1 MPFMRII
8 VIGGGVIGTTSA
20 YFLAKAGHSVELVEQ
35 EPEGGQGVSAG
46 NGGQL
51 SYAYVEPLAG
61 PDLWAKFPAILLGL
75 DSAVRI
81 RPRFSADALGWTAA
95 FLAQC
100 FGPRQRA
107 ALSDLL
113 RLAVESR
120 AAMGELLA
128 DAALDFD
135 HGQRGKLI
143 LYRDQ
148 QALDGA
154 GALAEIKRA
163 HGFKIEVL
171 DRARCL
177 ALDPALGGYGNDFAG
192 GVYAPEDE
200 SGDCGKFTRALLA
213 HAQARLGLEVHT
225 STRVLRLNAEGG
237 RVTGLE
243 LTPIDHAGGT
253 RLADAVVLAAGIDAP
268 RLAATIGLDL
278 PIQPVKGYSI
288 TAPARAAA
296 PQVSLTD
303 RSERIVFARLGDR
316 LRAAAFAD
324 LDGWSPAV
332 KPDRAA
338 ALQALVR
345 KLFPDGADWDRATPV
360 WAGQRPM
367 TPSGRPLIGASGRPG
382 LYLNAG
388 HGGLGW
394 TLACGA
400 AKRLATVISIN

>member
-1 MPFMRII
+1 MRII
-8 VIGGGVIGTTSA
+8 VIGGGVIGATSA
-20 YFLAKAGHSVELVEQ
+20 TWLAKAGHSVELVEQ

-81 RPRFSADALGWTAA
+81 RPRFSRDALSWTAA

-113 RLAVESR
+113 HLAAESR
-120 AAMGELLA
+120 AAMAELLA
-128 DAALDFD
+128 EAALDFD

-148 QALDGA
+148 RSLDGA

-192 GVYAPEDE
+192 GVYAPQDE
-200 SGDCGKFTRALLA
+200 SGDCGKFTRAMLA
-213 HAQARLGLEVHT
+213 HAKDRLGVEVHT
-225 STRVLRLNAEGG
+225 STRVLRLNASNG
-237 RVTGLE
+237 RICGID
-243 LTPIDHAGGT
+243 LTNGT
-253 RLADAVVLAAGIDAP
+253 RMADAVVLAAGIDAP

-303 RSERIVFARLGDR
+303 RGEKIVFARLADR

-332 KPDRAA
+332 KPDRAV

-345 KLFPDGADWDRATPV
+345 KLFPDGADWDRAAPV

-400 AKRLATVISIN
+400 AKRLAAMISTG

>member
-1 MPFMRII
+1 MRILI
-8 VIGGGVIGTTSA
+8 IGGGVIGATSA
-20 YFLAKAGHSVELVEQ
+20 YWLAKAGHSVELIEQ
-35 EPEGGQGVSAG
+35 EAEGGHGVSAG

-81 RPRFSADALGWTAA
+81 RPRLSADALGWTAS
-95 FLAQC
+95 FLGHC
-100 FGPRQRA
+100 FGGRQRA
-107 ALSDLL
+107 TLSDLL
-113 RLAVESR
+113 LLAGESR
-120 AAMGELLA
+120 AAMAELLS

-135 HGQRGKLI
+135 HGRRGKLI
-143 LYRDQ
+143 LYRDS

-177 ALDPALGGYGNDFAG
+177 ALDPALSGYGNPFAG

-213 HAQARLGLEVHT
+213 HAEARLGVELHT
-225 STRVLRLNAEGG
+225 STRVLRLNLQDGKVCG
-237 RVTGLE
+237 VDLSPNG
-243 LTPIDHAGGT
+243 HMGGT
-253 RLADAVVLAAGIDAP
+253 RQADAVVLAAGIDAP
-268 RLAATIGLDL
+268 RLAATIGLAL

-288 TAPARAAA
+288 TAPARDAA

-303 RSERIVFARLGDR
+303 RGEKIVFARLGDR

-338 ALQALVR
+338 SLLVLVR
-345 KLFPDGADWDRATPV
+345 KLFPEGADWDAATPI

-367 TPSGRPLIGASGRPG
+367 TPSGRPLIGASARPG

-400 AKRLATVISIN
+400 AKRLARIFEK